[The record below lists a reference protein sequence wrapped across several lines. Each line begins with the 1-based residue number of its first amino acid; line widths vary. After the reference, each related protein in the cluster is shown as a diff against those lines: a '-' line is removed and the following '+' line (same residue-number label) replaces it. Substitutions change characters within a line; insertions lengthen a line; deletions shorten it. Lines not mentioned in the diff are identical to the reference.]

1 MISKL
6 EYYSENIGGLLKS
19 VEVTDA
25 SGHPI
30 GQSESIQRVIESLEE
45 IRHAGG
51 KNIFIGNGGSAAIA
65 SHMAIDYSKNGR
77 LPSQAFNDGAALT
90 CLGNDLGYENVFAEQ
105 VKLFAKPED
114 QLFAISSSGAS
125 PNILGAV
132 SEGRRV
138 GCRVVT
144 LSGFKRDNPLRR
156 MGDLNWYVNSSEYGL
171 VEISHLVICH
181 AILDYQMGWD
191 GTEIRAK
198 DLV

>member
-6 EYYSENIGGLLKS
+6 GRYSKNIGELLKS

-25 SGHPI
+25 SGHLI
-30 GQSESIQRVIESLEE
+30 DQSESIQRVIDSLEE
-45 IRHAGG
+45 VQHAGG

-191 GTEIRAK
+191 GIEIGAK
-198 DLV
+198 D